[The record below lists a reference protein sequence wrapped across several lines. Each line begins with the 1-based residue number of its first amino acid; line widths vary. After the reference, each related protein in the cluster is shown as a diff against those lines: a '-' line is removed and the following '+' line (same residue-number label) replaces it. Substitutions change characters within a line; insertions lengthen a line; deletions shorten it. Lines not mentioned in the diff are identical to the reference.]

1 MNNFNLIQ
9 KTNIIFGAKEEN
21 NVGSLIARY
30 TSRSVLIVHDGGS
43 YLKDLLCRVRESI
56 TMEGITIYE
65 LPSVKANPIVSTANE
80 GIRMVRENDI
90 EFVLA
95 IGGGSVMDTA
105 KYIAFATYSDMENPL
120 LLSFEDNITTKIIPH
135 GTIVTLSGTSSECSN
150 CAMMMDDLHIP
161 LIKYALSN
169 TCLYFDF
176 AIIDPEIGYTLP
188 MKQMAAGIMD
198 TISHAL
204 EVYLAQ
210 EEEEVI
216 VEGEMEHVI
225 RTTIEYGRLAMKD
238 PKNYKVRSTLSILTM
253 MAYRDDI
260 SNGGVPQDWGIHC
273 VENPV
278 TATYNGIHGQTL
290 GILTPAFMKV
300 ASRHNPRP
308 FVNLSVRV
316 WGVDPNGKTDEE
328 IIAEGAERQKE
339 WLREMKLPTT
349 FSEIG
354 ISMEMLEPLIP
365 QAVPCGSVYQLNE
378 EEVREI
384 YSLSL

>member
-43 YLKDLLCRVRESI
+43 YLKDLLYRVKESI
-56 TMEGITIYE
+56 TKEGITIYE

-80 GIRMVRENDI
+80 GIRMVRENNI
-90 EFVLA
+90 EFVLT

-150 CAMMMDDLHIP
+150 CAMMMDDLHEP

-169 TCLYFDF
+169 SCLYFDF

-225 RTTIEYGRLAMKD
+225 RTTIEYGKMAMKD

-260 SNGGVPQDWGIHC
+260 SNGGVPQDWGIHG

-316 WGVDPNGKTDEE
+316 WGVDPNGKTEEE

-354 ISMEMLEPLIP
+354 ITMEMLEPLIP
-365 QAVPCGSVYQLNE
+365 QAVPCGAVYQLNE

-384 YSLSL
+384 YTLSL

>member
-21 NVGSLIARY
+21 NVGSLIAGY
-30 TSRSVLIVHDGGS
+30 TSGSVLIVHDGGS
-43 YLKDLLCRVRESI
+43 YLKDLLCRVKESI
-56 TMEGITIYE
+56 TKEGITIYE

-80 GIRMVRENDI
+80 EIRMVKENNI

-95 IGGGSVMDTA
+95 VGGGSVMDTA

-150 CAMMMDDLHIP
+150 CAMMMDDLHTP

-260 SNGGVPQDWGIHC
+260 SNGGVPQDWGIHG

-316 WGVDPNGKTDEE
+316 WDVDPNGKTDEE